1 MLDTALAL
9 DDKDPRLSDGV
20 GNRLCPDSSIE
31 DVPRFK
37 EGAVLYTS
45 TSIAHLDAAIED
57 RKDLLSIIDMPLV
70 WLIRPMKARGDPAH
84 IGNTVAPHGRSA
96 LKVLPRNTCM
106 QCLTPELSRA
116 AKRRGLGR
124 IVSR

>member
-20 GNRLCPDSSIE
+20 GNMLCPDSSIE

-57 RKDLLSIIDMPLV
+57 RKDLLSSIHMPLV

-84 IGNTVAPHGRSA
+84 IGNVRGAPRAICFEGASA
-96 LKVLPRNTCM
+96 KYFH
-106 QCLTPELSRA
+106 A
-116 AKRRGLGR
+116 
-124 IVSR
+124 VSDT